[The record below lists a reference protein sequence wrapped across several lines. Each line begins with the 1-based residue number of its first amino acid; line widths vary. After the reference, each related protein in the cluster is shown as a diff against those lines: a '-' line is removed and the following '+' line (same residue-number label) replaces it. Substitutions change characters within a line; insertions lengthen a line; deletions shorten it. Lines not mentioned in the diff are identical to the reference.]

1 LHELETWALSFQS
14 FLSKLSFVH
23 NVTLERMVAALVT
36 GGEAGSAATVL
47 QALEDVG
54 HSPSKR
60 HLLRILDGVF
70 GQEPITDLARVHG
83 ANGTPLNPLVV
94 DPLSNFLSTQRST
107 KTLIVSIVE
116 VEGAVVVVASDRR
129 GQRWWI
135 TLLDDGQES
144 PSSWLSRLRGLVGK
158 DIAVIPHGLIHD
170 TLAGLPVIDGVT
182 IVDWAHPPLA
192 YEPPVA
198 PRRKHPNPQHNHL
211 DTLEAE
217 SIRIIRGA
225 VAVSKNPAMLFS
237 MGKDSMVMLTLARKA
252 FWPEPVPFPLVMID
266 TRWKFR
272 EMYRFCHWIENQPDL
287 NVIVHINP
295 DAIRDDIN
303 PFDHGSAHHTDVA
316 KTQALKQVLDT
327 HHFDYVLGGARRD
340 EEKSRAKE
348 RVFSV
353 RSANHGWDPK
363 NQRPELWNLYNTRLA
378 DGESMRVFPLS
389 NWTELDV
396 WRYIERESIP
406 VVPLYFSKA
415 RPFVER
421 NGSLIMVDDERFR
434 LEPEEKVHF
443 EPIRFR
449 TLGCYP
455 LTGGVRSEARTVADI
470 IAELEESRVSE
481 RSSRVIDF
489 DPGASMEQ
497 KKKEGY
503 F

>member
-1 LHELETWALSFQS
+1 MQ
-14 FLSKLSFVH
+14 
-23 NVTLERMVAALVT
+23 NVTLERTVTTLVT
-36 GGEAGSAATVL
+36 GNEAGSTAAVFET
-47 QALEDVG
+47 LEKSG

-60 HLLRILDGVF
+60 HVLRILDNIF
-70 GQEPITDLARVHG
+70 GQEPVTDLATIHE
-83 ANGTPLNPLVV
+83 ANGKPLNSLVV
-94 DPLSNFLSTQRST
+94 GLLNDTLSNARTI
-107 KTLIVSIVE
+107 KTLVVTTVQVE
-116 VEGAVVVVASDRR
+116 EAVVVVANDRR
-129 GQRWWI
+129 GQRWWVRR
-135 TLLDDGQES
+135 LDNGTETA
-144 PSSWLSRLRGLVGK
+144 SSWLSRLRNLVGK
-158 DIAVIPHGLIHD
+158 DIAAIPHGPIQKDLV
-170 TLAGLPVIDGVT
+170 GLPIIDGVT
-182 IVDWAHPPLA
+182 IVDWAHPPLP
-192 YEPPVA
+192 YDPPVA
-198 PRRKHPNPQHNHL
+198 PGHKHPNPQHSHL
-211 DTLEAE
+211 DALEAE
-217 SIRIIRGA
+217 SIRIIREA
-225 VAVSKNPAMLFS
+225 VALSQNPAMLFS
-237 MGKDSMVMLTLARKA
+237 MGKDSMVMLTLAKKA
-252 FWPEPVPFPLVMID
+252 FWPEPIPFPLVMID
-266 TRWKFR
+266 TRWKFQ
-272 EMYRFCHWIENQPDL
+272 EMYQFRHWIEAQPDL

-303 PFDHGSAHHTDVA
+303 PFDHGSAHHTDVT

-327 HHFDYVLGGARRD
+327 HRFDYVFGGARRD

-353 RSANHGWDPK
+353 RGANHGWDPK
-363 NQRPELWNLYNTRLA
+363 NQRPELWNMYNTRLA

-396 WRYIERESIP
+396 WRYIERENIP
-406 VVPLYFSKA
+406 VVPLYFSKV

-421 NGSLIMVDDERFR
+421 NGSLIMVDDDRFR
-434 LEPEEKVHF
+434 LEPEEKIHF

-455 LTGGVRSEARTVADI
+455 LTGGVRSEAKTVADI

>member
-1 LHELETWALSFQS
+1 
-14 FLSKLSFVH
+14 
-23 NVTLERMVAALVT
+23 MAALVAES
-36 GGEAGSAATVL
+36 EAGSTAAVIKVL
-47 QALEDVG
+47 EESG
-54 HSPSKR
+54 NSPSKR

-70 GQEPITDLARVHG
+70 GQDPITDLATVQG
-83 ANGTPLNPLVV
+83 ANGKALNPLVAGELN
-94 DPLSNFLSTQRST
+94 DFLSKGRTTRTLVVST
-107 KTLIVSIVE
+107 AE
-116 VEGAVVVVASDRR
+116 VEGAVVAVANDRR
-129 GQRWWI
+129 GERWWV

-144 PSSWLSRLRGLVGK
+144 GSSWLSRLRGLVGK
-158 DIAVIPHGLIHD
+158 DIAVIPHGPIQK
-170 TLAGLPVIDGVT
+170 TLAGLPVIEGVT
-182 IVDWAHPPLA
+182 IVDWAHRPLP

-198 PRRKHPNPQHNHL
+198 PGQKDPSPQHNHL

-217 SIRIIRGA
+217 SIRIIREA

-237 MGKDSMVMLTLARKA
+237 MGKDSMVMLTLAKKA

-266 TRWKFR
+266 TRWKFQ
-272 EMYRFCHWIENQPDL
+272 EMYRFRHWIETQPDL
-287 NVIVHINP
+287 DVIVHINP

-303 PFDHGSAHHTDVA
+303 PFDHGSARHTDVT

-327 HHFDYVLGGARRD
+327 HRFDYVFGGARRD

-353 RSANHGWDPK
+353 RNTNHGWDPK
-363 NQRPELWNLYNTRLA
+363 NQRPELWNLYNTRLT
-378 DGESMRVFPLS
+378 DGESLRVFPLS

-396 WRYIERESIP
+396 WRYIERENIP
-406 VVPLYFSKA
+406 VVPLYFSKV

-421 NGSLIMVDDERFR
+421 NGSLIMVDDDRFR
-434 LEPEEKVHF
+434 LEPEEKIHF

-455 LTGGVRSEARTVADI
+455 LTGGVRSKATTVSDI
-470 IAELEESRVSE
+470 ISELEKSRVSE